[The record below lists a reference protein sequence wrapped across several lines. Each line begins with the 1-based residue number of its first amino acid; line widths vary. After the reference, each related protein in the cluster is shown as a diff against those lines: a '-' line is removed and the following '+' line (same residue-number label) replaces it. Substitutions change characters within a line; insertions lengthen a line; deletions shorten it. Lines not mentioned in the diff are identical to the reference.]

1 MDRVTSGSAHRPQFG
16 VEVHR
21 RESGA
26 VVTPRGELDH
36 HSVDLLKEAIDS
48 CISESRYPIVI
59 DCAGLGFCD
68 STGLNTLLAARME
81 IEEAG
86 GEVHL
91 AAMSPAVSR
100 VFEITGA
107 DAVFPMHETLEAALA
122 AIEAG

>member
-21 RESGA
+21 REVGA
-26 VVTPRGELDH
+26 VITPRGELDH

-48 CISESRYPIVI
+48 CISEGRYPIVI

-86 GEVHL
+86 GRVHL
-91 AAMSPAVSR
+91 AAMAPAVSR

-107 DAVFPMHETLEAALA
+107 DAVFPMHDTLEAALT

>member
-1 MDRVTSGSAHRPQFG
+1 M
-16 VEVHR
+16 HR